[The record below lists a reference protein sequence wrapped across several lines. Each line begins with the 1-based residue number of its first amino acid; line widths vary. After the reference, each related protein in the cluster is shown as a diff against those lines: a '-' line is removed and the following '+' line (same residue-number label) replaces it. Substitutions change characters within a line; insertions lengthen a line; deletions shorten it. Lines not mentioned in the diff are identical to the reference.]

1 MRKTTIRG
9 LAVLLAVI
17 LLTGSLPLG
26 AAADSTWTPATIQG
40 TYTYTS
46 NEGSNKQCTDR
57 FTYRDDCFMRSSF
70 LGCGHLTALSAKVC
84 LASASRYGEGEDP
97 YDTSPVN
104 NGANLVAM
112 MKAMGFQDVETND
125 YYNLEKLENSC
136 GVGVGHREIQVDGK
150 TYTLLAIFP
159 RSANYKQEWCGN
171 FTVGNG
177 KMHEGFKAAR
187 DEALR
192 FVKQYMKKHNIT
204 GDLKVWTA
212 GHSRGSAIANLIGG
226 FFAGGGIAYFD
237 NVSITPE
244 DVYCY
249 AYATPRTILPGLTK
263 KEALSV
269 AGARGG
275 EYSSDTP
282 GAAWTYSGSGT
293 VQPDDTVFTGIRNHP
308 LPYDFIAMLP
318 PPSWGYTYYGQVIAS
333 DANGALTVEDMK
345 TELKTISPFAY
356 NAFVNGGD
364 FRNFE
369 WKTFDLP
376 SLSIVKDT
384 KATDDPSMAN
394 MLKQR
399 VAGLTEIATDPAAY
413 IEGNYQ
419 DALVALAGL
428 YGMLQEFKHLN
439 TDDLTRHIPALVV
452 VYLAYASERM
462 VADGTLSESDP
473 AGVKATAVL
482 CDLLSYLSGE
492 EISPETYT
500 VDDFLVTV
508 LNYLLNQHPDSK
520 LTNLALDN
528 IESLFADAISKLDP
542 LPKMIVDG
550 LLNLFATETDL
561 TLKDKLES
569 FFYATINGPKEGSG
583 AAKEGYSAK
592 ECRSYLYIILNFA
605 ELPAEA
611 KSVIGSTGAGKF
623 SDLIT
628 AILPLLISEDAD
640 PTDPDCLENAADKG
654 LISTL
659 HALLDDC
666 IEDSILYGKT
676 YQDQVKAHF
685 ADLIENIRPLR
696 IAVTHAL
703 LYSGGKFSTEATLR
717 AAVSLLGNVPIIPPA
732 HYNEV
737 NAAWGQAWAS
747 HHILDHNPEP
757 TPVPTPAPT
766 EVPKTGDAFSPVLVV
781 LLILLGTAGIAFAV
795 WLWPKR
801 KRGKKG

>member
-9 LAVLLAVI
+9 LAILLAVI

-40 TYTYTS
+40 TYSYTS
-46 NEGSNKQCTDR
+46 NEGSNKQCTDH

-70 LGCGHLTALSAKVC
+70 LGCGHLTELSAKVC
-84 LASASRYGEGEDP
+84 LASASRYGEGEDE

-104 NGANLVAM
+104 NGINLVRM
-112 MKAMGFQDVETND
+112 MNAMGFKDVETNN

-136 GVGVGHREIQVDGK
+136 GVSVGHREIQVDGK

-159 RSANYKQEWCGN
+159 RSAGYKQEWCGN

-204 GDLKVWTA
+204 GNLKVWTA

-282 GAAWTYSGSGT
+282 GAAWTYSGDGT
-293 VQPDDTVFTGIRNHP
+293 VQPDDAMFTGIRNHP

-318 PPSWGYTYYGQVIAS
+318 PPTWGYTYYGQVIAS

-356 NAFVNGGD
+356 NVFVNGGD
-364 FRNFE
+364 FRSFE

-399 VAGLTEIATDPAAY
+399 VAGLTKIATNPAEY
-413 IEGNYQ
+413 IEGHYQ

-428 YGMLQEFKHLN
+428 YGMLLEFKHLN
-439 TDDLTRHIPALVV
+439 TDDLTQHIPALVV

-462 VADGTLSESDP
+462 VADGTLSESAP

-492 EISPETYT
+492 EIDPESYT

-508 LNYLLNQHPDSK
+508 LDYLLNQHPDSE
-520 LTNLALDN
+520 LTNLALDKITELFEN
-528 IESLFADAISKLDP
+528 IIKQNPTIKAMADWMLGLFTTEPNPTRRDQLKAFFTAAVNGPEPGTGAASFSPETIRALIFSLLSNAGDMLPNAVKEAISPAKP
-542 LPKMIVDG
+542 FSG
-550 LLNLFATETDL
+550 L
-561 TLKDKLES
+561 
-569 FFYATINGPKEGSG
+569 
-583 AAKEGYSAK
+583 
-592 ECRSYLYIILNFA
+592 
-605 ELPAEA
+605 
-611 KSVIGSTGAGKF
+611 V
-623 SDLIT
+623 T
-628 AILPLLISEDAD
+628 AILPMLTGDQDTNAEIDLED
-640 PTDPDCLENAADKG
+640 AADKG

-659 HALLDDC
+659 HALMDDC
-666 IEDSILYGKT
+666 IEDSIRYGKT
-676 YQDQVKAHF
+676 YQDQVKGHF

-717 AAVSLLGNVPIIPPA
+717 AAVSLLGSFQIIPPA

-737 NAAWGQAWAS
+737 NAAWGQAWAT
-747 HHILDHNPEP
+747 HHILDHNPEPTP

-766 EVPKTGDAFSPVLVV
+766 EVPKTGDTFSPVLVV
-781 LLILLGTAGIAFAV
+781 LLILLGAAGIAFAV